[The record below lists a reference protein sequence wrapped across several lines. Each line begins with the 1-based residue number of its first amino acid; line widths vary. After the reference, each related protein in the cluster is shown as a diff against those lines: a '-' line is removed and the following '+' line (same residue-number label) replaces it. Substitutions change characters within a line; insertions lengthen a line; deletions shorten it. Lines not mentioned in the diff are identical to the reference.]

1 MLRNRDQ
8 YLAET
13 KQRLMSRLGQLA
25 QQYTH
30 PIQQHPQHAVSSSA
44 RRSSRKNVDG
54 LNDGSFNGQK
64 VGEHNQNTLLQIART
79 LTYDVRTL
87 VLDSNLRNMQ
97 YEVSPCDFI
106 IYLPESLRKVA
117 LIRII
122 RTELYQSGN
131 TMGYFVLNDVK
142 IPLQTTTIEH
152 AYLAINDYAKMII
165 GNGATNVNVLGR
177 IGPGSEIYPPACADV
192 LQDPHTYVF
201 RPVEP
206 KLQRF
211 HVRLLNH
218 NGTPYESINNGRIII
233 TLAAYCIS

>member
-30 PIQQHPQHAVSSSA
+30 PVSEQHTAPSSTP
-44 RRSSRKNVDG
+44 RRSSRRNARERDDG
-54 LNDGSFNGQK
+54 LFNGQST
-64 VGEHNQNTLLQIART
+64 EPRP
-79 LTYDVRTL
+79 LTYNNAYNVRTII
-87 VLDSNLRNMQ
+87 LDSNLRNLQ
-97 YEVSPCDFI
+97 YDSSSSDFI
-106 IYLPESLRKVA
+106 IHLPESLRKVA

-131 TMGYFVLNDVK
+131 TMGYFILNDVK
-142 IPLQTTTIEH
+142 IPLQTTSIDH
-152 AYLAINDYAKMII
+152 AYLVLNDYAKMIV

-177 IGPGSEIYPPACADV
+177 IGPGSEIYPPSCTDV
-192 LQDPHTYVF
+192 HQDPHTYVF
-201 RPVEP
+201 RPIEP

-218 NGTPYESINNGRIII
+218 DGSPYGISNGRIII
-233 TLAAYCIS
+233 TLAAYCVT